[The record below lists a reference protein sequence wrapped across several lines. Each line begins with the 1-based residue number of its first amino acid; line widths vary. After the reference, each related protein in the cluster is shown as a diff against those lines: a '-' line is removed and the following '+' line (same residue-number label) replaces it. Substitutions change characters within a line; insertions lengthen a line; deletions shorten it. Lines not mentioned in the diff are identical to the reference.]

1 MEEDRKKQELRAKE
15 MDVKEDEGI
24 LYFYTKFCATKCIIV
39 LIKRIK
45 DFFFNIRLLFLV
57 LTTKRRNL
65 YHLEDVD
72 VDKSYTETVS
82 RMFQQE
88 DEELSGMIGASS
100 WDSDHE

>member
-1 MEEDRKKQELRAKE
+1 MK
-15 MDVKEDEGI
+15 V
-24 LYFYTKFCATKCIIV
+24 FYTFIRNFVVRNAIIV
-39 LIKRIK
+39 IIKRIK

-72 VDKSYTETVS
+72 VDKSNTETVS